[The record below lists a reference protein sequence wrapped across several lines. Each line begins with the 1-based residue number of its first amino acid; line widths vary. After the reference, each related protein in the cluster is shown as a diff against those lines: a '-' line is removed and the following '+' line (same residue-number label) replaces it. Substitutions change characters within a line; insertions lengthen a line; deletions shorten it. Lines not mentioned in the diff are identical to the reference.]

1 MLDEISWTLLLLLLM
16 LLLLV
21 LLLLLHHHH
30 LIIIRDRIQRLE
42 AASTNG
48 TICLGAA
55 AGGKEAVVD
64 RCREWLSSSQGSWPP
79 PEDLEPWLSSV
90 AAANGRRV
98 RLDDCAALG
107 AAIDEA
113 CGFDSDAIEAFTKET
128 LANGEA
134 KEPTAKQKSPSRKGR
149 AVWRNF
155 CVCVTPRELVW
166 RKLRHT
172 RAQNTTGLILV
183 ERSPMY
189 VSLQPPQEP

>member
-134 KEPTAKQKSPSRKGR
+134 KEPFPEGEGWMAELLR
-149 AVWRNF
+149 
-155 CVCVTPRELVW
+155 VC
-166 RKLRHT
+166 HT
-172 RAQNTTGLILV
+172 QRTCLAEV
-183 ERSPMY
+183 
-189 VSLQPPQEP
+189 PPY